1 MARTFLYQYQN
12 AGMLGGPKPDNEHDC
27 DDCVPIP
34 SIGDMLTRR
43 GQQWR
48 VDSVLYVRTILP
60 TRSSQPPMECLISL
74 TPLTAFILTDAGDTG
89 SVPDGGESDST
100 H

>member
-12 AGMLGGPKPDNEHDC
+12 AGIPGGPKPHIEHDC

-34 SIGDMLTRR
+34 SIGDMLTSR

-48 VDSVLYVRTILP
+48 VDSVLYTRTILP
-60 TRSSQPPMECLISL
+60 TRSHSFF
-74 TPLTAFILTDAGDTG
+74 AA
-89 SVPDGGESDST
+89 PDGIPHHSDAANSF
-100 H
+100 HLN

>member
-12 AGMLGGPKPDNEHDC
+12 AGMTGGPKPDNEHDC
-27 DDCVPIP
+27 DDCVPIS

-48 VDSVLYVRTILP
+48 VDSVLYIRTILP
-60 TRSSQPPMECLISL
+60 TRSSQPPMEYRIIL
-74 TPLTAFILTDAGDTG
+74 TPLTALILADAGDTG
-89 SVPDGGESDST
+89 SVPD
-100 H
+100 